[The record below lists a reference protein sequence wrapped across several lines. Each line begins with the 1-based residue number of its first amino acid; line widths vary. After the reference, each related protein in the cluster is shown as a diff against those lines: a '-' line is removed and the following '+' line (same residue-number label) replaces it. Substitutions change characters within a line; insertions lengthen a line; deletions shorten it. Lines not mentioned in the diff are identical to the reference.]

1 MAAIFNY
8 KAYIKVILNTLGI
21 EEQARNLY
29 YKINLQKYLIN
40 KIEERKFRRQYAD
53 KNRYIL
59 NIEGKT
65 IEYATEDSYSKHWFF
80 PRLDGK
86 IHEKKATFLL
96 IESLKSA
103 KCFVDIGAHLGFYTC
118 ITSKIMPDGVVYSFE
133 MDNQAYDLLIRNL
146 EVNNCRN
153 VETFQV
159 AVSDTD
165 DVVYY
170 TKNKR
175 TPSPGLRLSTL
186 NEEES
191 KYIKTLSVKSIT
203 LDVFFVNKKI
213 KPDIIKVDVEGA
225 EMKVLSGMKNILNTC
240 DVKLFFEIHPKKLEI
255 FQSSASE
262 VVSTLLS
269 YGFKVYEIEN
279 VRENNDGITLNPI
292 SREKSLM
299 ENTMLFSCR

>member
-1 MAAIFNY
+1 MAATFNY

-29 YKINLQKYLIN
+29 YKINLKKYLIN

-53 KNRYIL
+53 KNRYVL
-59 NIEGKT
+59 SIEDKT
-65 IEYATEDSYSKHWFF
+65 IEYSTEDSYSKHWFF

-86 IHEKKATFLL
+86 IHEKKATLLL

-118 ITSKIMPDGVVYSFE
+118 VASKIMPDGIVYSFE
-133 MDNQAYDLLIRNL
+133 MDNQAYDLLIRNS

-153 VETFQV
+153 VEAFQV
-159 AVSDTD
+159 AVSDID
-165 DVVYY
+165 DEVYY
-170 TKNKR
+170 NKKR
-175 TPSPGLRLSTL
+175 HTPYPGLRLSTL

-191 KYIKTLSVKSIT
+191 KHIKTISVKSIT
-203 LDVFFVNKKI
+203 LDGFFVNKKV
-213 KPDIIKVDVEGA
+213 KPDILKVDVEGA
-225 EMKVLSGMKNILNTC
+225 EMKALSGMKNILNTC
-240 DVKLFFEIHPKKLEI
+240 DVKLFLELHPNKLEI

-279 VRENNDGITLNPI
+279 MRENSDGVNLNPI

-299 ENTMLFSCR
+299 ENTMLFCYR